1 VEALFEEL
9 KGRLQKTPPRPL
21 ILPGLEL
28 REAAVLIP
36 LFSRRGIPHVLF
48 TKRTESLRNH
58 AGQISFPGGAR
69 DESDRTPLHTALRE
83 TREELGIPPEAVDV
97 LGLLEEIPTITQF
110 RVLPFVG
117 VIPSDFPYV
126 VNAAE
131 IEEIIEIPIS
141 HLLRPDIQ
149 RMQKREI
156 LGREREIYF
165 YDYGKHVIWG
175 ATARML
181 RNLLQVVSALKTVPA
196 SLG

>member
-1 VEALFEEL
+1 MDALFEEL
-9 KGRLQKTPPRPL
+9 KGRLRETPPKTL
-21 ILPGLEL
+21 VLPGLDL

-36 LFSRRGIPHVLF
+36 LFSRRDVPHVLF
-48 TKRTESLRNH
+48 TKRTEWLRNH

-69 DESDRTPLHTALRE
+69 DESDSTPLHTALRE
-83 TREELGIPPEAVDV
+83 TREELGIPPESVEI
-97 LGLLEEIPTITQF
+97 LGLLEETPTITQF

-131 IEEIIEIPIS
+131 IDEVIEVPIA
-141 HLLRPDIQ
+141 HLLRPEIH
-149 RMQKREI
+149 RMQKQEI

-181 RNLLQVVSALKTVPA
+181 RNLLQVVSALKTAPA

>member
-1 VEALFEEL
+1 MEALFEEL
-9 KGRLQKTPPRPL
+9 KGRLQKTPPKPL
-21 ILPGLEL
+21 ILPGFDL

-69 DESDRTPLHTALRE
+69 EESDPTPLHAALRE
-83 TREELGIPPEAVDV
+83 THEELGIPPEAVEV
-97 LGLLEEIPTITQF
+97 VGLLDETPTVTQF

-117 VIPSDFPYV
+117 VIPSDFAYV
-126 VNAAE
+126 ANPAE
-131 IEEIIEIPIS
+131 IEEIIEVPIS
-141 HLLRPDIQ
+141 HLLKPEIQ
-149 RMQKREI
+149 RMQKQEI

-181 RNLLQVVSALKTVPA
+181 RNLLQVLSSLKTAPS

>member
-9 KGRLQKTPPRPL
+9 KGRLQKTAPRPL
-21 ILPGLEL
+21 ILPGLDL
-28 REAAVLIP
+28 REASVLIP

-69 DESDRTPLHTALRE
+69 DASDRTPLHTALRE

-117 VIPSDFPYV
+117 VIPSDFAYV

-141 HLLRPDIQ
+141 HLLRPEIH
-149 RMQKREI
+149 RMQKQEI
-156 LGREREIYF
+156 FGREREIYF

-181 RNLLQVVSALKTVPA
+181 RNLLQVVSALKTAPA